1 MRPGH
6 AVVAF
11 LIWVAAAPAA
21 AAEDIPLHDA
31 TIADVNAAIDA
42 GQLTSERLVELFL
55 ARIAAY
61 DQAGP
66 RLNAVITVNP
76 RARDEARALDEERRR
91 SGRRSALHGIPILV
105 KDNIDTADLPTTA
118 GSVLLKGSRP
128 PDDAFVVKQLRR
140 AGAVI
145 IGKANM
151 SEFAAGPAM
160 SSATGRIRNP
170 HDPARTASGSSGGTG
185 AGIAAN
191 YAMAGLGSD
200 TGGSVRAPSAANGTA
215 GLKTTM
221 GLVSRDGVVPLALSF
236 DTVGPM
242 ARHVYDVAA
251 LLSVIAG
258 VDPAD
263 EATRAGRGKAEKDYT
278 KGLSTDALK
287 GARIG
292 VARDFMDRHTDVD
305 WATEAA
311 LEVMRQ
317 AGATTVDVRLPEWLR
332 TVNRPWFMTVMPREF
347 ARQIGPYLATLAP
360 QYPKSLD
367 DLIARSQAFT
377 APDGLGSVPNPRR
390 WSEFEDARK
399 ALAPERD
406 LEAAMIYDYGL
417 PLIRA
422 AMARLFADAK
432 IDALVYPTLSAPAAV
447 WDPDVNPV
455 TSAYVGPLFLANMS
469 GFPDLIV
476 PAGFSAGGLPVTL
489 SFLGPAF
496 SEARLLALGYAYE
509 SRSKAYRLPVT
520 TPPLAG
526 ETVPAAR

>member
-1 MRPGH
+1 MPRRFSALLLLAG
-6 AVVAF
+6 V
-11 LIWVAAAPAA
+11 WVGAASA
-21 AAEDIPLHDA
+21 DTVPLHEA
-31 TIADVNAAIDA
+31 TIADVNAAFDA
-42 GQLTSERLVELFL
+42 GTLTSERLVEMYL

-66 RLNAVITVNP
+66 RLNTLITVNP
-76 RARDEARALDEERRR
+76 HALDDAKARDEERRR
-91 SGRRSALHGIPILV
+91 SGRRSPLHGIPVLV

-118 GSVLLKGSRP
+118 GSVLLKDSRP
-128 PDDAFVVKQLRR
+128 PDDAFVVEQLRK

-160 SSATGRIRNP
+160 SSITGRIRNP

-185 AGIAAN
+185 AAIAAN
-191 YAMAGLGSD
+191 LAMAGLGSD

-221 GLVSRDGVVPLALSF
+221 GLVSRDGVVPLALTF

-258 VDPAD
+258 VDAAD
-263 EATRAGRGKAEKDYT
+263 EATRAGRGKIEKDYT
-278 KGLSTDALK
+278 AGLSPDALK

-292 VARDFMDRHTDVD
+292 VARDYMGRHTDMD
-305 WATEAA
+305 WATETA

-332 TVNRPWFMTVMPREF
+332 TVNRPWFMAIMPREF
-347 ARQIGPYLATLAP
+347 AQQIGPYLATLGP

-367 DLIARSQAFT
+367 ELIARSQTFV
-377 APDGLGSVPNPRR
+377 APDGSGSVPNPRR
-390 WSEFEDARK
+390 WSEFNDAKK

-406 LEAAMIYDYGL
+406 LEADMIYAHAL

-422 AMARLFADAK
+422 AMTRLFVDAG

-447 WDPDVNPV
+447 WDPDINPV
-455 TSAYVGPLFLANMS
+455 ATTFVGPTFLANMS
-469 GFPDLIV
+469 GFPDLVV
-476 PAGFSAGGLPVTL
+476 PSGFSAGGLPITL

-496 SEARLLALGYAYE
+496 SEARLLALGYAFE
-509 SRSKAYRLPVT
+509 QRSKAYRLPVT

-526 ETVPAAR
+526 ETVATSR